1 MNFNLER
8 KLKKRGYKN
17 IAGLDEV
24 GRGPLAGPVLAVAF
38 MIKDYKNNKFKKV
51 KDSKKLSPKQRNE
64 IYNLLINN
72 KNIKWGIGRV
82 SEKIIDKINILEA
95 TKKAMIKAVK
105 DLEKKNK
112 LKINYLIIDG
122 NFSIKTEIPQESVI
136 KGDSKI
142 FSCAAAS
149 IIAKVE
155 RDRLMDKFHKK
166 YPQYGFN
173 QHKGYPTK
181 KHRLMIKKNGLSKIH
196 RLTFKSDIG

>member
-8 KLKKRGYKN
+8 KLRKKGYKN
-17 IAGLDEV
+17 IVGLDEV

-38 MIKDYKNNKFKKV
+38 MIDDYKNNTFKKV
-51 KDSKKLSPKQRNE
+51 KDSKKLSAKQRNE
-64 IYNLLINN
+64 IYNLLTSN
-72 KNIKWGIGRV
+72 KNIKWGIGKV

-95 TKKAMIKAVK
+95 TKRAMIKAIK

-155 RDRLMDKFHKK
+155 RDRLMDKLHKK